1 MRNLG
6 KIGGVLLLMSGL
18 ALLSAACS
26 ATPEAQAPPSADE
39 RANAALKEARL
50 DQVIAVWEQG
60 TGVLHL
66 KGFVPGTNEK
76 RQAEEVVAGIV
87 GPDQQIVNDIAV
99 TLRGAPA
106 PAPVVVASEDL
117 RLIDERVHRDIEL
130 LFADKSVWA
139 GREIE
144 VGVRQGQVRLTGQVL
159 SQEEKDRITEM
170 VARVTGVTEVVNRL
184 DIKEVKEPV
193 RNPAGPGRLL

>member
-1 MRNLG
+1 MRNLVRN
-6 KIGGVLLLMSGL
+6 GGIFLLMSGL

-26 ATPEAQAPPSADE
+26 ATPAAEQIPTADE
-39 RANAALKEARL
+39 RVNAALKEARL
-50 DQVIAVWEQG
+50 DQVIAVWDRQ
-60 TGVLHL
+60 TGEL
-66 KGFVPGTNEK
+66 KLEGFVPGPNEK

-87 GPDQQIVNDIAV
+87 GRDQTIVNDIAV
-99 TLRGAPA
+99 SLRGAPA

-117 RLIDERVHRDIEL
+117 KLIDERVQRDIEL
-130 LFADKSVWA
+130 LFADKSVWS

-144 VGVRQGQVRLTGQVL
+144 VGVREGQVRLTGHVL

-184 DIKEVKEPV
+184 DV
-193 RNPAGPGRLL
+193 RNPADRDRLS